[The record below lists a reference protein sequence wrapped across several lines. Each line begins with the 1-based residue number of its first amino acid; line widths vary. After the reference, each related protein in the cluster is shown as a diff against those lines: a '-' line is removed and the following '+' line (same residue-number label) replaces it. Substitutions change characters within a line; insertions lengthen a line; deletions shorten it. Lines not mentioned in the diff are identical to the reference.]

1 MGKLNTKT
9 RWSAKAKGLTTQ
21 CDRNKIKKAVLEAHK
36 HGVIGG
42 YGGEMSHYI
51 EVKDSDYN
59 VLRDVVKLL
68 KKNKS

>member
-1 MGKLNTKT
+1 
-9 RWSAKAKGLTTQ
+9 
-21 CDRNKIKKAVLEAHK
+21 LEAHK
-36 HGVIGG
+36 HGAIGG